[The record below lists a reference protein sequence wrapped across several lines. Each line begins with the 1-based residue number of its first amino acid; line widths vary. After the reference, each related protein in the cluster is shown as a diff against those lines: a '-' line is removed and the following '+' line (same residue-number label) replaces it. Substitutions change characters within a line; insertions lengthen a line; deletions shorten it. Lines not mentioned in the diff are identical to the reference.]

1 MTSESVAARRGRAAA
16 DGTGRAQSHGLSTHD
31 ALLEAAERVFS
42 DRSLLDANVSDIVE
56 AAGVARGTF
65 YLYFKNKED
74 AFEAV
79 VSRVVHDMY
88 GGAQARVSGENPFER
103 IRERNR
109 IYLEIFRR
117 HLGVMRNFYLADPI
131 NPRVASLHKRF
142 QETFIERI
150 QRGLTRDLELGPDER
165 LDLEAAA
172 WSLGLMVEYFVYTWL
187 AAERV
192 PNARNLDPETVLDTL
207 SGLMYRVMYLKPATM
222 SIK

>member
-1 MTSESVAARRGRAAA
+1 MTVTSESVVARTAPNG
-16 DGTGRAQSHGLSTHD
+16 STHA

-42 DRSLLDANVSDIVE
+42 DRSFLDATVSDIVE
-56 AAGVARGTF
+56 VAGVARGTF

-79 VSRVVHDMY
+79 VSRVVHDMF
-88 GGAQARVSGENPFER
+88 GGAQARVSGDNPFER

-131 NPRVASLHKRF
+131 NPRVASMHKRF

-150 QRGLTRDLELGPDER
+150 RRGLARDMALGPDER
-165 LDLEAAA
+165 LDLDTASWA
-172 WSLGLMVEYFVYTWL
+172 LGLMVEYFVYTWL

-192 PNARNLDPETVLDTL
+192 PNAQALDTDTVLDTL
-207 SGLMYRVMYLKPATM
+207 SGLMYRVMYLKSATM
-222 SIK
+222 PAAPA